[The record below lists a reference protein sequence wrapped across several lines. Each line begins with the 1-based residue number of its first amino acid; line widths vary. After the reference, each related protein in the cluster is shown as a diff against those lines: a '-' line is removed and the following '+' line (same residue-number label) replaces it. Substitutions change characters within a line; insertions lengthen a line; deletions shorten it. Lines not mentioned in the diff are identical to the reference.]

1 MTLTFSAFC
10 LASVITITS
19 IASSVAS
26 ATTPAAATSSST
38 DSIALAEKQALQQ
51 VMQTYVDAFYAKDME
66 MLKKVV
72 SEEFLES
79 IGGEKNLKEQ
89 WKEMT
94 IQRDRKVEDVFH
106 FVLGQRYFVQFQIK
120 DKAGKVVDSMGDEEW
135 FQVRKEKNGQ
145 WKIHAKESDFAA
157 PSGAEN

>member
-1 MTLTFSAFC
+1 MNRTFFAFC
-10 LASVITITS
+10 FTSVIS
-19 IASSVAS
+19 ASFISSSTVF
-26 ATTPAAATSSST
+26 ATTPSAPTSSST
-38 DSIALAEKQALQQ
+38 DSLAVAERQALQQ
-51 VMQTYVDAFYAKDME
+51 VMQASVDAFYAKDME
-66 MLKKVV
+66 KLKKVV

-94 IQRDRKVEDVFH
+94 AQKERKVEDVFH

-120 DKAGKVVDSMGDEEW
+120 DNTGKVVDSMGDEEW

-157 PSGAEN
+157 PTGTEN